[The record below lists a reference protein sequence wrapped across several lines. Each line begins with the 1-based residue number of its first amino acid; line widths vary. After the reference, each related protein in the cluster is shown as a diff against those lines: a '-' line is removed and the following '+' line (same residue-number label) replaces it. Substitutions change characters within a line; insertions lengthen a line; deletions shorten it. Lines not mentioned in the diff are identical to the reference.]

1 MLSGSVWKQ
10 LSSQQNLN
18 EIRTKESQQYIPC
31 RCTGTLLSRYEEDII
46 HGICH
51 ISQSTKLRDP
61 KLHSVDT
68 SRLLTFNCNVVIILM
83 LWYSIIQIQRG
94 YCHRNSPNKMPI
106 GNVWIWLSSQSIFMA
121 FGFQLR
127 AVTKLIGTQTVFTF
141 VSSSCVGIGSTTD
154 SFKSRHQR
162 SISTDDFPSCTGSL
176 TASLL
181 AEI

>member
-1 MLSGSVWKQ
+1 
-10 LSSQQNLN
+10 
-18 EIRTKESQQYIPC
+18 
-31 RCTGTLLSRYEEDII
+31 
-46 HGICH
+46 
-51 ISQSTKLRDP
+51 
-61 KLHSVDT
+61 
-68 SRLLTFNCNVVIILM
+68 
-83 LWYSIIQIQRG
+83 
-94 YCHRNSPNKMPI
+94 MPI

-181 AEI
+181 AEIWLLISYRLVGRIFHKRKVPSWYLWIAKDIVKDYFSSCIDLWVASPLTVRWLLILYRLIDDAIVDRNMTSHLLLAHGQHLSQKRDDVMVHVDSSR